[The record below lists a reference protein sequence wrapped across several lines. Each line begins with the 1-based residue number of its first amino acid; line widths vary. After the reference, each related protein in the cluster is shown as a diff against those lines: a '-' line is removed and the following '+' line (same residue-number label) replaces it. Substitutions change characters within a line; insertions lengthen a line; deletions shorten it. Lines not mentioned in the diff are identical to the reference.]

1 MEFGVPVCAT
11 SLSVW
16 AGIHVQPLTLPVP
29 GIFDI
34 LGGLG
39 EGNTRMIIRTAYL
52 RIWIAEC
59 LLNLKETCSCH
70 KVLAVKRVRE
80 FPKLRGPFGDFPT
93 LNPKPMAN
101 LRPWGFPLPMGFAT
115 WGMDGCLA

>member
-1 MEFGVPVCAT
+1 M
-11 SLSVW
+11 
-16 AGIHVQPLTLPVP
+16 QPLTLPVP

-39 EGNTRMIIRTAYL
+39 EGNTRMIIRIAYL

-59 LLNLKETCSCH
+59 LLNLKETCRCH

-80 FPKLRGPFGDFPT
+80 FPKLRGPFGDFPAKKT
-93 LNPKPMAN
+93 GYGKLASMGVP
-101 LRPWGFPLPMGFAT
+101 FSMGFCHLGNG
-115 WGMDGCLA
+115 WLSGVKY